1 MRIALVGNPNVGK
14 SMLFSRMTGI
24 GVIASNYP
32 GTSVEFIEA
41 KVRLE
46 GVEITLYD
54 LPGTYSLSGIT
65 EDEIVA
71 TKLLAEKEID
81 VVIAVADATRLEKS
95 LVLIFQL
102 IETGNRVAIALNFM
116 DIARKRFHI
125 DVEGLANTLRVPV
138 VPISAATGEGVQKL
152 IETVTKSPVP
162 KSDFFVRYDRHIE
175 DAVETL
181 VKEVEWNNPE
191 IPLRGAIIKLLE
203 GNEFFKGFFS
213 EDVRR
218 KAEEIG
224 AEFKKIHHEDIDVH
238 IGRDRYGEA
247 GRLASSII
255 GETKKEVSFG
265 DRLSELTLRPV
276 SGVLILIA
284 VLAGLLLTIVFLG
297 GLIETTLINAY
308 NSAFTS
314 SFNGLANAI
323 GGDLGK
329 AIAQGL
335 NLSIQGILA
344 IVVPYI
350 IVFYIILGAL
360 EDSGYLP
367 RAVVLMDG
375 LMHKIGLHGRAI
387 IPMIVGLGCNVPA
400 ILATRVMES
409 RRERLILATLTVI
422 AIPCSAQSAVIIGT
436 VGKYSGIQFVIL
448 IYLINFS
455 LLILLGR
462 LLHKV
467 MKPEPSSLAIEL
479 PDLALPRPKNVLL
492 KTYLRSRDFFVI
504 AFPLLLVG
512 SIALELLMVFNI
524 LGALVSPLSPLTV
537 LFLGLPALTIIPLF
551 FGVLRREM
559 TVQLLFVLV
568 GTANLSLF
576 FTPAQFF
583 IFALIMATYAP
594 CLGVLAVLRREF
606 GWRDS
611 AKVFAGSV
619 ALSFLLGGI
628 AHFLLQVL

>member
-1 MRIALVGNPNVGK
+1 V
-14 SMLFSRMTGI
+14 
-24 GVIASNYP
+24 Y
-32 GTSVEFIEA
+32 
-41 KVRLE
+41 
-46 GVEITLYD
+46 
-54 LPGTYSLSGIT
+54 
-65 EDEIVA
+65 
-71 TKLLAEKEID
+71 
-81 VVIAVADATRLEKS
+81 
-95 LVLIFQL
+95 
-102 IETGNRVAIALNFM
+102 
-116 DIARKRFHI
+116 
-125 DVEGLANTLRVPV
+125 
-138 VPISAATGEGVQKL
+138 
-152 IETVTKSPVP
+152 
-162 KSDFFVRYDRHIE
+162 
-175 DAVETL
+175 
-181 VKEVEWNNPE
+181 
-191 IPLRGAIIKLLE
+191 
-203 GNEFFKGFFS
+203 
-213 EDVRR
+213 
-218 KAEEIG
+218 
-224 AEFKKIHHEDIDVH
+224 
-238 IGRDRYGEA
+238 
-247 GRLASSII
+247 
-255 GETKKEVSFG
+255 
-265 DRLSELTLRPV
+265 
-276 SGVLILIA
+276 
-284 VLAGLLLTIVFLG
+284 LG

-323 GGDLGK
+323 GGDLGR

-350 IVFYIILGAL
+350 IVFYIILGIL

-375 LMHKIGLHGRAI
+375 LMHRIGLHGRAI

-422 AIPCSAQSAVIIGT
+422 AVPCSAQSAVIIGT

-448 IYLINFS
+448 IYLINFT

-524 LGALVSPLSPLTV
+524 LGALVNPLSPLTV
-537 LFLGLPALTIIPLF
+537 FFLGLPALTIIPLF

-568 GTANLSLF
+568 GTANLALF

-606 GWRDS
+606 GWKDS
-611 AKVFAGSV
+611 AKVFASSV

-628 AHFLLQVL
+628 ANFLLQVL

>member
-1 MRIALVGNPNVGK
+1 
-14 SMLFSRMTGI
+14 
-24 GVIASNYP
+24 
-32 GTSVEFIEA
+32 
-41 KVRLE
+41 
-46 GVEITLYD
+46 LYD
-54 LPGTYSLSGIT
+54 LPGTYSLTGIT

-71 TKLLAEKEID
+71 TRLLAEKEID

-95 LVLIFQL
+95 LVLVFQL
-102 IETGNRVAIALNFM
+102 IETGHRVVIALNFM

-138 VPISAATGEGVQKL
+138 VPISAATGEGVQNL
-152 IETVTKSPVP
+152 IETVAKFPVP
-162 KSDFFVRYDRHIE
+162 KSDFFVRYDRHII

-191 IPLRGAIIKLLE
+191 LPLRGAIIKLLE

-213 EDVRR
+213 EDVRK
-218 KAEEIG
+218 KAEAIG
-224 AEFKKIHHEDIDVH
+224 AEFKEIHHEDIDVH

-255 GETKKEVSFG
+255 GEIRKEASFG
-265 DRLSELTLRPV
+265 DKLSELTLRPV
-276 SGVLILIA
+276 SGVLILIG
-284 VLAGLLLTIVFLG
+284 VLAGLLFTIVYLG

-314 SFNGLANAI
+314 SFNGLANTI

-350 IVFYIILGAL
+350 IVFYIILGVL

-375 LMHKIGLHGRAI
+375 LMHRIGLHGRAI

-422 AIPCSAQSAVIIGT
+422 AVPCSAQSAVIIGT

-568 GTANLSLF
+568 GTTNLALF
-576 FTPAQFF
+576 FTPPQFF

-606 GWRDS
+606 GWKDS
-611 AKVFAGSV
+611 AKVFASSV

-628 AHFLLQVL
+628 ANFLLQVL

>member
-14 SMLFSRMTGI
+14 SMLFSRITGI
-24 GVIASNYP
+24 GVISSNYP
-32 GTSVEFIEA
+32 GTSVEFTEA

-54 LPGTYSLSGIT
+54 LPGTYSLTGIT

-71 TKLLAEKEID
+71 TRLLAEKEID

-95 LVLIFQL
+95 LVLVFQL
-102 IETGNRVAIALNFM
+102 IETGHRVVIALNFM

-138 VPISAATGEGVQKL
+138 VPIVAATGEGVQNL
-152 IETVTKSPVP
+152 IETVTKFPVP
-162 KSDFFVRYDRHIE
+162 KSDFFVRYDRHII

-191 IPLRGAIIKLLE
+191 LPLRGAIIKLLE
-203 GNEFFKGFFS
+203 GNEFFRGFFS

-218 KAEEIG
+218 KAEAIG

-255 GETKKEVSFG
+255 GEVRKEASFG
-265 DRLSELTLRPV
+265 DKLSELTLRPV
-276 SGVLILIA
+276 SGVLILIG
-284 VLAGLLLTIVFLG
+284 VLAGLLFTIVYLG

-323 GGDLGK
+323 GGDLGR

-350 IVFYIILGAL
+350 IVFYIILGIL

-375 LMHKIGLHGRAI
+375 LMHRIGLHGRAI

-422 AIPCSAQSAVIIGT
+422 AVPCSAQSAVIIGT

-448 IYLINFS
+448 IYLINFT

-524 LGALVSPLSPLTV
+524 LGALVNPLSPLTV

-568 GTANLSLF
+568 GTTNLALF

-606 GWRDS
+606 GWKDS
-611 AKVFAGSV
+611 AKVFASSV

-628 AHFLLQVL
+628 ANFLLQVL

>member
-1 MRIALVGNPNVGK
+1 
-14 SMLFSRMTGI
+14 
-24 GVIASNYP
+24 
-32 GTSVEFIEA
+32 
-41 KVRLE
+41 LE

-54 LPGTYSLSGIT
+54 LPGTYSLTGMT

-71 TKLLAEKEID
+71 TKLLAEKGID

-95 LVLIFQL
+95 LVLVFQL
-102 IETGNRVAIALNFM
+102 IETGHRVAIALNFM

-125 DVEGLANTLRVPV
+125 DVEGLAHALRVPV
-138 VPISAATGEGVQKL
+138 VPIVAATGEGVQNL
-152 IETVTKSPVP
+152 IETVTGSPVP
-162 KSDFFVRYDRHIE
+162 KSDFVVKYDSHIE
-175 DAVETL
+175 EVVETL
-181 VKEVEWNNPE
+181 MKEVEWNNPE
-191 IPLRGAIIKLLE
+191 LPLRGAIIKLLE

-213 EDVRR
+213 EDVRK
-218 KAEEIG
+218 KAEAIG
-224 AEFKKIHHEDIDVH
+224 AEFKEIHHEDIEVH

-255 GETKKEVSFG
+255 GEIRKEASFG

-276 SGVLILIA
+276 SGVLILIG
-284 VLAGLLLTIVFLG
+284 VLAGLLFTIVYLG

-350 IVFYIILGAL
+350 IVFYIILGIL

-375 LMHKIGLHGRAI
+375 LMHRIGLHGRAI

-422 AIPCSAQSAVIIGT
+422 AVPCSAQSAVIIGT

-611 AKVFAGSV
+611 AKVFASSV
-619 ALSFLLGGI
+619 ALSFLLGGV
-628 AHFLLQVL
+628 ANFLLHVL

>member
-14 SMLFSRMTGI
+14 SMLFNRITGI
-24 GVIASNYP
+24 GVISSNYP
-32 GTSVEFIEA
+32 GTSVEFTEA

-54 LPGTYSLSGIT
+54 LPGTYSLTGIT

-71 TKLLAEKEID
+71 TRLLAEKEID

-95 LVLIFQL
+95 LVLVFQL
-102 IETGNRVAIALNFM
+102 IETGHRVVIALNFM

-138 VPISAATGEGVQKL
+138 VPIVAATGEGVQNL
-152 IETVTKSPVP
+152 IETVTKFPVP
-162 KSDFFVRYDRHIE
+162 KSDFFVRYDRHII

-191 IPLRGAIIKLLE
+191 LPLRGAIIKLLE

-213 EDVRR
+213 EDVRK
-218 KAEEIG
+218 KAEAIG
-224 AEFKKIHHEDIDVH
+224 AEFKEIHHEDIDVH

-255 GETKKEVSFG
+255 GELRKEASFG
-265 DRLSELTLRPV
+265 DKLSELTLRPV
-276 SGVLILIA
+276 SGVLILIG
-284 VLAGLLLTIVFLG
+284 VLAGLLFTIVYLG

-323 GGDLGK
+323 GGDLGR

-350 IVFYIILGAL
+350 IVFYIILGIL

-375 LMHKIGLHGRAI
+375 LMHRIGLHGRAI

-422 AIPCSAQSAVIIGT
+422 AVPCSAQSAVIIGT

-448 IYLINFS
+448 IYLINFT

-568 GTANLSLF
+568 GTTNLALF
-576 FTPAQFF
+576 FTPPQFF

-594 CLGVLAVLRREF
+594 CLGVLAVLRRAF
-606 GWRDS
+606 GWKDS
-611 AKVFAGSV
+611 AKVFASSV

-628 AHFLLQVL
+628 ANFLLQVL